1 MYVGPARAVQKPVV
15 QVITLTGETI
25 AFAKI
30 GINRLTEELVRTE
43 ARSLGLLGEQDLSSL
58 RVPDVLH
65 AGRFNGHEI
74 LVQSAMLPTRAQPPS
89 WKLLTAATAEA
100 TSVGGEQRSSWSTSE
115 FREIQHRRLE
125 ALSGH
130 EHHSLLRR
138 ALELCD
144 QALGDAELRFG
155 SSHGDWAPWNMTC
168 VDDELVAWDWEY
180 FRQGVPRS
188 LDAVHYDVSDR
199 VALRGQSPQEAFEEV
214 RAATSGTLTSDLLD
228 GPEQTPAVLV
238 YVADLLLRYVEDD
251 EVGAGGTAMSRIE
264 EWAGVVLDRC
274 AERISST
281 P

>member
-1 MYVGPARAVQKPVV
+1 
-15 QVITLTGETI
+15 
-25 AFAKI
+25 
-30 GINRLTEELVRTE
+30 
-43 ARSLGLLGEQDLSSL
+43 
-58 RVPDVLH
+58 
-65 AGRFNGHEI
+65 
-74 LVQSAMLPTRAQPPS
+74 
-89 WKLLTAATAEA
+89 
-100 TSVGGEQRSSWSTSE
+100 
-115 FREIQHRRLE
+115 
-125 ALSGH
+125 
-130 EHHSLLRR
+130 
-138 ALELCD
+138 
-144 QALGDAELRFG
+144 
-155 SSHGDWAPWNMTC
+155 MTC

-228 GPEQTPAVLV
+228 GPEQTSAVLV

-274 AERISST
+274 AERISTT